1 MDTFFIEFRD
11 PLFGIVVFFILLF
24 ILSFLSYWWGRYKSA
39 KEHRDLASFLG
50 KFDSLEGGER
60 DLAAHVQNNSL
71 TSELWLL
78 LAQSFE
84 HQGNYEKSIEIYH
97 ALLAKNRDPLFQKDA
112 LLLLGK
118 SFFKAGFLER
128 SRQTFLQILSNAPR
142 TPQALHFLIL
152 IYEQLQQYDK
162 ALEVMESL
170 EELSP
175 ECTSERLYLECRILL
190 CDHRLGLD
198 EKADRLLSL
207 YRHHHRLGYM
217 IFEWLFTYRPR
228 TAWSHFDQSLS
239 ERLCDVL
246 WRLGDDNLDLD
257 IITGN
262 AYLSELFSAKGSVPL
277 SEGSG
282 IFELDTLITLRRYG
296 ASKATLQFEYGCGK
310 CNMISFLPFHRCPH
324 CHAIDSI
331 YPIMNLSKEYFEENN
346 SLQ

>member
-50 KFDSLEGGER
+50 RFDTLEEGEKQ
-60 DLAAHVQNNSL
+60 LTAHVRNNSL
-71 TSELWLL
+71 SSEMWLQ

-170 EELSP
+170 EELTPNSI
-175 ECTSERLYLECRILL
+175 EKLYLQCRVLL
-190 CDHRLGLD
+190 CDHTLTLD
-198 EKADRLLSL
+198 EKADRLIAL
-207 YRHHHRLGYM
+207 YQHHRRLGYM

-228 TAWSHFDQSLS
+228 IAWSHFDQSLS

-246 WRLGDDNLDLD
+246 WRLGDEHLDLA
-257 IITGN
+257 IISSN
-262 AYLSELFSAKGSVPL
+262 AYLSELFSAKGAVSSV
-277 SEGSG
+277 EGSSL
-282 IFELDTLITLRRYG
+282 FELDTLITLRRCG
-296 ASKATLQFEYGCGK
+296 TLKATLKFEYGCDGCK
-310 CNMISFLPFHRCPH
+310 QISFFPFHRCPH
-324 CHAIDSI
+324 CHAIDSLH
-331 YPIMNLSKEYFEENN
+331 PIMSLSKEYFEENN

>member
-24 ILSFLSYWWGRYKSA
+24 IISFLSYWWGRYKTSR
-39 KEHRDLASFLG
+39 EHRDLESFLG
-50 KFDSLEGGER
+50 KFESITEGDE
-60 DLAAHVQNNSL
+60 LSKQVQTNSL
-71 TSELWLL
+71 TSESWLL

-97 ALLAKNRDPLFQKDA
+97 ALLSKNRDPLFQKDL

-175 ECTSERLYLECRILL
+175 QSKAERLYLECRILIS
-190 CDHRLGLD
+190 DHRLSVD
-198 EKADRLLSL
+198 EKAQRLIEL
-207 YRHHHRLGYM
+207 YQQHHTMGYM

-228 TAWSHFDQSLS
+228 DGWNNFDQSLS
-239 ERLCDVL
+239 ERLSDVL
-246 WRLGDDNLDLD
+246 WRIGDENLDLD
-257 IITGN
+257 IIASN
-262 AYLSELFSAKGSVPL
+262 AYLRELYSAKGSVAL
-277 SEGSG
+277 AEGSSV
-282 IFELDTLITLRRYG
+282 FELDILIALRRYG
-296 ASKATLQFEYGCGK
+296 VTKATLQFEYRCHECK
-310 CNMISFLPFHRCPH
+310 HISFLPFHRCPR
-324 CHAIDSI
+324 CHAIDSVETV
-331 YPIMNLSKEYFEENN
+331 MSLTKEQFEENN